1 MRSIS
6 PKPSPWA
13 VFLLF
18 FPMLSFGAADESEKV
33 ESTKIGEEE
42 SGELQKDL
50 DEINADDTPD
60 FLRDGSVV
68 LRTIWYSRHRTG
80 NPTLATQSPGDLDF
94 NVLGLGLDIS
104 SGYLWG
110 IVGLDLGLYGNIKVG
125 STTGESEIL
134 YYDYFTDQEKSEL
147 AIGRAS
153 LKFKWGDD
161 NNGFKAN
168 LGYTPINVGTIGTD
182 SGLHSHGYRGF
193 EAKYTFHDFEIGYGW
208 ADQFHNEW
216 TTKFID
222 LSTSPYQN
230 QPPNENTGQ
239 KIDYIHSL
247 GLRYLLGPK
256 KEGFVDVGIG
266 QGKGYR
272 NNQQIAVG
280 YTWDWG
286 VEHSL
291 SLTGYYFQGQYNPE
305 LSGISDPTNEW
316 HASLGAAYKYKG
328 WSLFAGYGKTHAP
341 DSEELSFSLTPYAN
355 SDNRNFI
362 QTTGQLDDYVWD
374 GEQVVKVGVDYE
386 LGRLLNLPGLV
397 AGVSYN
403 YGWDL
408 KNYDARGKPKSK
420 SKISEIDT
428 KLVYTVPEGKLKG
441 LGAGIYVGRLRGDS
455 DFYGKPHR
463 NDLKFILSYELKL
476 F

>member
-1 MRSIS
+1 MRLIQHKSS
-6 PKPSPWA
+6 QWA

-18 FPMLSFGAADESEKV
+18 FPVLTFGAAIESEKV
-33 ESTKIGEEE
+33 EETKIGEED
-42 SGELQKDL
+42 SDELQKDL
-50 DEINADDTPD
+50 NEINASDTPD
-60 FLRDGSVV
+60 FLRDGSVI
-68 LRTIWYSRHRTG
+68 LRSTWYSRHRSG
-80 NPTLATQSPGDLDF
+80 YPTLDMQSPGDRDF

-110 IVGLDLGLYGNIKVG
+110 IVGFDLGLYGNIKVG
-125 STTGESEIL
+125 PTTGQSEIL
-134 YYDYFTDQEKSEL
+134 YYDYYTGQEKSEL

-153 LKFKWGDD
+153 LKFKFGDD
-161 NNGFKAN
+161 ANGFKAN
-168 LGYTPINVGTIGTD
+168 VGYTPINVGTIGTS
-182 SGLHSHGYRGF
+182 SGLHSHAYRGF

-216 TTKFID
+216 TTQFID

-230 QPPNENTGQ
+230 QPPYENTGQ
-239 KIDYIHSL
+239 RIDYIHSL
-247 GLRYLLGPK
+247 GLRYVFGPK

-272 NNQQIAVG
+272 NNQQIAAS
-280 YTWDWG
+280 YTFDLDT
-286 VEHSL
+286 ERSL
-291 SLTGYYFQGQYNPE
+291 KFTGYYFQGQYNPE

-316 HASLGAAYKYKG
+316 HSSVGATYKQGG

-341 DSEELSFSLTPYAN
+341 NSGELNFALTPFGN
-355 SDNRNFI
+355 SDDRNFI

-386 LGRLLNLPGLV
+386 VGRLINLPGLV
-397 AGVSYN
+397 TGVSYN
-403 YGWDL
+403 YGWNL
-408 KNYDARGKPKSK
+408 KNYDANGKRNGR
-420 SKISEIDT
+420 SKISEIDA
-428 KLVYTVPEGKLKG
+428 KLVYTVPKGKLKG
-441 LGAGIYVGRLRGDS
+441 LSAGVYVGRLRGDS

-463 NDLKFILSYELKL
+463 NDIKFILSYELKL